1 MAGFKVGADQVA
13 AAAWVYFVGT
23 GTAAVLDSYNV
34 SGFTDGGTGI
44 YTINWDASFTNAN
57 YAWVSMAHYGSGQ
70 NDIADLQLFDSG
82 DSDGSLKVQCL
93 AALNSAS
100 TSSAADA
107 ANAAIV
113 AFGN

>member
-23 GTAAVLDSYNV
+23 GTAAILDSFNV

-44 YTINWDASFTNAN
+44 YTVNWATSFTNAN

-82 DSDGSLKVQCL
+82 DSDGSLKVQAL

-100 TSSAADA
+100 TSTASDVS
-107 ANAAIV
+107 NAAIV